1 MRGSLHGIL
10 LQLFCARKESK
21 IIVINVVLSC
31 AAGLGASV
39 CKRVREVC
47 VRGTLCV

>member
-1 MRGSLHGIL
+1 MES
-10 LQLFCARKESK
+10 FCNFFVQEKRAK
-21 IIVINVVLSC
+21 IIVINVVISC